1 MSTLRQPVAP
11 VRADEALGE
20 VAREVLVA
28 LRRRRL
34 QTGGGAAGAM
44 TRAQL
49 VQRLSSAL
57 GHPVHDRTLRE
68 AIEVLRRGAH
78 PVVSHSGVSGYW
90 LSDDPAEIRECA
102 DRTYINRIRHHAA
115 SARGLRRAAA
125 AAAAEPERQGRL
137 LG

>member
-34 QTGGGAAGAM
+34 QAGGGAAGAM

-49 VQRLSSAL
+49 VQRLSAAL
-57 GHPVHDRTLRE
+57 GRPVHDRTLRE

-90 LSDDPAEIRECA
+90 LSDDPAEIGECA
-102 DRTYINRIRHHAA
+102 NTYMGRIRHHAA